1 MNTHAQARNA
11 YASSATPTRTN
22 RDMEYALFAKITH
35 RMSVVDES
43 DKSDFPALASAVY
56 DNQRLWMALAE
67 DLMHEGNALPVQ
79 LRAQLIG
86 LAEFVRKHSLRVLGG
101 NGSVAPLI
109 DINTSIMRGLRGEAE
124 VAS

>member
-11 YASSATPTRTN
+11 YGAAATPTRTN

-67 DLMHEGNALPVQ
+67 DLMHEGNVLPVQ

-124 VAS
+124 VTS